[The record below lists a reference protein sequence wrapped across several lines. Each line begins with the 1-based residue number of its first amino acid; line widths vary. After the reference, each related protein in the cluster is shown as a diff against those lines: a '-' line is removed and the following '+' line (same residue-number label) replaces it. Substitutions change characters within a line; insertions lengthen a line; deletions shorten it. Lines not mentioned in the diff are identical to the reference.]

1 MLRDRGELTAG
12 DIATA
17 FPKISRP
24 AVSRHLR
31 VLRESGLVSARQ
43 EGRKWIYRL
52 EPRAL
57 ANLYRGWLESFAS
70 VWEASL
76 QRLKARVEADQ
87 SERHTR
93 RQRKRPSR
101 NPHPRE

>member
-17 FPKISRP
+17 FPRISRP

-31 VLRESGLVSARQ
+31 VLREAGLVSARQ
-43 EGRKWIYRL
+43 KGREWIYRL

-70 VWEASL
+70 MWEASL

-87 SERHTR
+87 PERHTR
-93 RQRKRPSR
+93 RQRKKPSR
-101 NPHPRE
+101 KPHPRE